1 MNKVELYQGDCL
13 EAMKNIE
20 DGKVDLVVTDPPYGM
35 NFQSHRRKEVYDK
48 IKNDESLDWLDEFF
62 EQANR
67 VMKDNTAIYVFCS
80 WHNVDKFKIAFEKY
94 FKLKNILVWVKNN
107 HGSGDLKAAYAPRY
121 EFVLYGHKGRRL
133 FEEKR
138 YDDVMFFDKTGN
150 KYHPTEKPVDFME
163 LIVRNSSCE
172 GDIILD
178 PFMGSGSTG
187 VAALNTDRDFIGIEL
202 DPTYFQIAKD
212 RIEQAQLQKE

>member
-1 MNKVELYQGDCL
+1 MSEYKLYKGDCL
-13 EAMKNIE
+13 EVMNNIE
-20 DGKVDLVVTDPPYGM
+20 DGSVDLVVTDPPYGM

-48 IKNDESLDWLDEFF
+48 IKNDESLNWLDEFF
-62 EQANR
+62 EQVNR

-80 WHNVDKFKIAFEKY
+80 WHNVDKFKITFEKY

-107 HGSGDLKAAYAPRY
+107 HGSGDLKAAYAPRH

-150 KYHPTEKPVDFME
+150 KNHPTEKPVDFME
-163 LIVRNSSCE
+163 LLIRNSSCE
-172 GDIILD
+172 GNIVFD

-187 VAALNTDRDFIGIEL
+187 VACLNTNRDFIGIEL
-202 DPTYFQIAKD
+202 DEGYFEIAQN
-212 RIEQAQLQKE
+212 RIEEAANKSK